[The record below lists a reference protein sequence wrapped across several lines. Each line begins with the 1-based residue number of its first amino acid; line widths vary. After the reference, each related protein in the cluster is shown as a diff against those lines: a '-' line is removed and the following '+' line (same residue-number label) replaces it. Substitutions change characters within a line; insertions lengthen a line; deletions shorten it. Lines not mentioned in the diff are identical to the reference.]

1 MGSRDGAD
9 GSPGRWKRIQRVA
22 FWLMVVG
29 VVLAASA
36 ALGVTALPSRPP
48 SLVWSLHGVLIAL
61 GAGCG
66 VAAVG
71 RSREID
77 RERWRLLGDAS
88 LTGGERE
95 YAHREAEA
103 ELRSAGRAFVLCG
116 VALGAFGAYLLRTP
130 GTIGAADLLIVT
142 PLLGFAVGLL
152 AGSRLFPA
160 VTPGG

>member
-1 MGSRDGAD
+1 ML
-9 GSPGRWKRIQRVA
+9 WKRAQRVA

-29 VVLAASA
+29 AVLAASA
-36 ALGVTALPSRPP
+36 ALGVTSLPSRPP
-48 SLVWSLHGVLIAL
+48 SLVWSLHAVLTAF
-61 GAGCG
+61 GAACG
-66 VAAVG
+66 ISAVA

-77 RERWRLLGDAS
+77 RERWRLLGDSS
-88 LTGGERE
+88 LTSGERE

-116 VALGAFGAYLLRTP
+116 VALGAFCAYLLRIP

-142 PLLGFAVGLL
+142 PLFGFAVGLL